1 VKAFT
6 GLALIALS
14 LTLSACGEKDAAN
27 PTAAEPVAAVAAP
40 AGTSWS
46 ATVTQTPEGGFVMG
60 NPQAKVKLVEY
71 ASYTCSHCRDF
82 AAEASEEIRKIVDT
96 GKMSYE
102 LRNFVR
108 DPIDIS
114 TSLLARCGGKDVF
127 YPLSD
132 QFFANQN
139 AMFEKA
145 QALGDA
151 KYQQLMSAPPAQRFG
166 NLAQAVGLVDF
177 AKQRGIAEDQAAQAH
192 QEEIGLVEAEAGR
205 ARARHAEEAQRAREQ
220 GHRIHWSPSR
230 GCGLC
235 GFSTSITGRVHGW
248 PATIRVSS
256 PHWRA
261 TSWLSRPSSST

>member
-1 VKAFT
+1 MKAIT

-14 LTLSACGEKDAAN
+14 MTVSACGDKDA
-27 PTAAEPVAAVAAP
+27 TSTTSAEPIAPVAAP

-46 ATVTQTPEGGFVMG
+46 NTVTQTADGNFVMG
-60 NPQAKVKLVEY
+60 NPQAKVKLIEY

-166 NLAQAVGLVDF
+166 NLAEAVGLVDF
-177 AKQRGIAEDQAAQAH
+177 AKQRGISEDQAKQCLADTAVAEKLAEGVQAANS
-192 QEEIGLVEAEAGR
+192 QYKICLLYTFR
-205 ARARHAEEAQRAREQ
+205 AHETHE
-220 GHRIHWSPSR
+220 
-230 GCGLC
+230 
-235 GFSTSITGRVHGW
+235 
-248 PATIRVSS
+248 
-256 PHWRA
+256 
-261 TSWLSRPSSST
+261 